1 VLRNGRN
8 DALKKAR
15 HEDRA
20 PLLLANIG
28 QLLTL
33 RSSSSKDGPRRGHDL
48 RELGII
54 GDAAVLCSA
63 GKIVSVGKCTEA
75 LRDPWVKKN
84 KRRIV
89 EIDCGGRVVLPGFVD
104 SHTHPAFVN
113 PRLSDFEKRVSGA
126 TYKEIAAA
134 GGGIRSSVD
143 DVRRAAK
150 TELSAGVLAALQM
163 FAAHGT
169 TTVGAKSGYGLSLQ
183 SELKSL
189 EAIRSAADKWP
200 GRVVPTLLGAHVVG
214 PEFKDHADDYVN
226 MVCEEMIPQVAK
238 GELAASVDVFCDVD
252 AFSEKQ
258 SLKVLSAAREHGLG
272 VRAHVSQLT
281 RTSLRRLLDLTPL
294 SLDHLDYVDDADAAL
309 LAKSATVATMV
320 PGANYFLGL
329 RDYAPARR
337 LIDGGAAIA
346 LATDYNPGTSPT
358 PNMQFVLSL
367 ACTHM
372 RMTPEEAISA
382 ATINGAFALGLADS
396 KGSIE
401 PGKDAD
407 LTVFDTKDYREI
419 AYWFGVNKC
428 NQVIANGI
436 PCCPGEPR

>member
-1 VLRNGRN
+1 
-8 DALKKAR
+8 
-15 HEDRA
+15 
-20 PLLLANIG
+20 
-28 QLLTL
+28 
-33 RSSSSKDGPRRGHDL
+33 
-48 RELGII
+48 
-54 GDAAVLCSA
+54 
-63 GKIVSVGKCTEA
+63 
-75 LRDPWVKKN
+75 
-84 KRRIV
+84 
-89 EIDCGGRVVLPGFVD
+89 
-104 SHTHPAFVN
+104 
-113 PRLSDFEKRVSGA
+113 
-126 TYKEIAAA
+126 
-134 GGGIRSSVD
+134 
-143 DVRRAAK
+143 
-150 TELSAGVLAALQM
+150 
-163 FAAHGT
+163 
-169 TTVGAKSGYGLSLQ
+169 
-183 SELKSL
+183 
-189 EAIRSAADKWP
+189 
-200 GRVVPTLLGAHVVG
+200 
-214 PEFKDHADDYVN
+214 
-226 MVCEEMIPQVAK
+226 
-238 GELAASVDVFCDVD
+238 VD

-281 RTSLRRLLDLTPL
+281 RTSLRRLLDLSPL

-372 RMTPEEAISA
+372 GMTPEEAVSA